1 MEDHAMAK
9 PYPCLSAHAPHSAK
23 GPQHSAETRRGTAL
37 ARVPSHL
44 GEVPKGGKGGYTVL
58 VCFQRQG
65 SHYINQ
71 VGLEL
76 IVISLPLPPK
86 FLF

>member
-1 MEDHAMAK
+1 MEDHAMANA
-9 PYPCLSAHAPHSAK
+9 YPCLSAYALHSAK

-37 ARVPSHL
+37 AKVPSPP
-44 GEVPKGGKGGYTVL
+44 GEVPKGGKERYIVL
-58 VCFQRQG
+58 VCFLRQG

-71 VGLEL
+71 VGLQL
-76 IVISLPLPPK
+76 IEISLLLPPT

>member
-1 MEDHAMAK
+1 MPLTAPK
-9 PYPCLSAHAPHSAK
+9 GLSTVLRQGEEQPWQ
-23 GPQHSAETRRGTAL
+23 GF
-37 ARVPSHL
+37 PSHL

-58 VCFQRQG
+58 VCFLRQG

-86 FLF
+86 FLI

>member
-9 PYPCLSAHAPHSAK
+9 AYPCLSAHVPHSTK
-23 GPQHSAETRRGTAL
+23 GPQHSAKTRKGTAL
-37 ARVPSHL
+37 ARVPSSL
-44 GEVPKGGKGGYTVL
+44 GEVPKGGNEGYTVL
-58 VCFQRQG
+58 VCFLRRG

-76 IVISLPLPPK
+76 IEISLPLPPT

>member
-1 MEDHAMAK
+1 MAK
-9 PYPCLSAHAPHSAK
+9 AYPCLSAHVPHSTK

-37 ARVPSHL
+37 AKVPSHPW
-44 GEVPKGGKGGYTVL
+44 EVPKGGKEGYTVL
-58 VCFQRQG
+58 VCFLRQG

-71 VGLEL
+71 VSLEL
-76 IVISLPLPPK
+76 IEISLLLPPT